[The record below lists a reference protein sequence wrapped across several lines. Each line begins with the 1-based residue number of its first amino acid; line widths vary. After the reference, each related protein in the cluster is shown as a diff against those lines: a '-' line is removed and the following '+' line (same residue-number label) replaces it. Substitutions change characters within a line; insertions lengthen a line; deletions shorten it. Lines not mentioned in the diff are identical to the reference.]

1 MVNDARHIHLG
12 TYLSGSGHMYIR
24 TLTDTPA
31 EWQVGSIPVPVDL
44 SLTSYA
50 QFGQLCGSPPR
61 AGPASPT
68 VLGRVGGSWSQRCP
82 ARFVLASC
90 SELQTEAPVQR
101 QKVPGPDACWC
112 LQDQSMRIGGVVGVC
127 GLLQGRLW
135 MACLLRT
142 NCCPDFTW
150 SSPSR
155 LSPCVMA
162 KEESM
167 PAGCLLPAWAK
178 VMESRNRPSQI
189 CTYIE
194 NQM

>member
-1 MVNDARHIHLG
+1 
-12 TYLSGSGHMYIR
+12 MYIR

-82 ARFVLASC
+82 ARFVLASG

-142 NCCPDFTW
+142 LPTAVPTLPGPHPPDSVRASWQRSTGKYA
-150 SSPSR
+150 SR
-155 LSPCVMA
+155 MS
-162 KEESM
+162 
-167 PAGCLLPAWAK
+167 PAGLGKGHGVTQQAK
-178 VMESRNRPSQI
+178 SDM
-189 CTYIE
+189 YIE